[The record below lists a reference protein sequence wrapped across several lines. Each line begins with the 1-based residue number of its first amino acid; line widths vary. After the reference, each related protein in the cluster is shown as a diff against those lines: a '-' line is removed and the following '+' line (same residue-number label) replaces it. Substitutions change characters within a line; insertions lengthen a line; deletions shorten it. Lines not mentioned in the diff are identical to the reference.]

1 MPDVP
6 TKTVSVLGS
15 CISRDNFNSRFN
27 ADYKRWY
34 TVGATTNQS
43 SMIALMS
50 PPIDEQWEPL
60 EPMQPY
66 GLWNVGSDLTREI
79 LTLLPQE
86 RPDVVVIDFFGDV
99 HFGVLQLADGRYL
112 TDNRWRV
119 RKTDLYARL
128 LAAPGTKRV
137 RWQDDADRYFDLW
150 VEAMDRFAAFMATEL
165 PDTQV
170 VVHCG
175 FNVDAI
181 IPSGGTLPALMPQP
195 RRRGARAGSRFW
207 RRLNEH
213 ARTAYGWDHIDLGD
227 EHWVTFADHPWGAMA
242 VHYTY
247 DYYPRFLA
255 ELDRVTLRRDVDE
268 ATAAA
273 IDAVAEAA
281 AEHVASSLRWRR
293 QSVKRRAALAAD
305 QERPR
310 WKRLLRP
317 ADVPALPPVDDG
329 ATAERLL
336 AAVRPLVDDATYPRV
351 EALVTSARAHADW
364 LRETLPEPE
373 QQKVSPAGRG

>member
-1 MPDVP
+1 MADAP

-15 CISRDNFNSRFN
+15 CITRDNFNSRFN
-27 ADYKRWY
+27 PGYKRWY

-50 PPIDEQWEPL
+50 PPIDEPWEPL

-66 GLWNVGSDLTREI
+66 GLWNVGSDLSREI

-119 RKTDLYARL
+119 RRTDLYERL
-128 LAAPGTKRV
+128 LAAPGTVRI

-150 VEAMDRFAAFMATEL
+150 VEAMDRFAAFMAAEL
-165 PDTQV
+165 PETQV

-181 IPSGGTLPALMPQP
+181 IPRGATLPALMPQP

-242 VHYTY
+242 VHYTF

-255 ELDRVTLRRDVDE
+255 ELDRVTLRREVDD

-281 AEHVASSLRWRR
+281 SEHVAAAVRWRR
-293 QSVKRRAALAAD
+293 QAVKRRAALAAD
-305 QERPR
+305 RERPR

-317 ADVPALPPVDDG
+317 ADVPALPALDDG
-329 ATAERLL
+329 ARAEQLL
-336 AAVRPLVDDATYPRV
+336 AEVRRRVDEATYPRV
-351 EALVTSARAHADW
+351 EALVTSARAHAEW
-364 LRETLPEPE
+364 LRENLPEPG
-373 QQKVSPAGRG
+373 KVSPAGRG